1 MAFYNGSIYDYHF
14 IIKELAKES
23 EGEYNCP
30 GKNTEKYKT
39 FSVPITKEATRVDK
53 NGNKIKITHLTNNN
67 LLIVQD
73 LRQGHYQIL
82 VDNLAERIHK
92 IKCKH
97 GHHNKNVKRVELNTK
112 IVDAVFDT
120 QTLNV
125 KDGLILYKCLN
136 FNRNDKKT
144 FDEKL
149 NGEIW

>member
-39 FSVPITKEATRVDK
+39 FSVPITKEATRVDN

-82 VDNLAERIHK
+82 
-92 IKCKH
+92 
-97 GHHNKNVKRVELNTK
+97 
-112 IVDAVFDT
+112 
-120 QTLNV
+120 
-125 KDGLILYKCLN
+125 LIILLKE
-136 FNRNDKKT
+136 FI
-144 FDEKL
+144 KL
-149 NGEIW
+149 NANMDTITKM